1 MPIENNLLN
10 NKIKTPQKTIGIIGT
25 RRRNSYKDFQ
35 LTEQQFLKIYNPNDI
50 ICSGL
55 CPKGGDRFAVMLS
68 KQYKIKSLW
77 FPANWEKYGRSAGF
91 IRNDDIAKHSD
102 ILIAVVSNDRTGG
115 TEDTIKKYLKLGKT
129 DLILV

>member
-68 KQYKIKSLW
+68 KQYKIQSLW

-129 DLILV
+129 DLILI

>member
-55 CPKGGDRFAVMLS
+55 CPKGGDHFAVMLS
-68 KQYKIKSLW
+68 KQYKIQSLW
-77 FPANWEKYGRSAGF
+77 FPANWEKYGHSAGF

-129 DLILV
+129 NLILI

>member
-10 NKIKTPQKTIGIIGT
+10 NKIKIPQKTIGIIGT

-68 KQYKIKSLW
+68 KQYKIQSLW

-129 DLILV
+129 NLILI

>member
-68 KQYKIKSLW
+68 KQYKIQSLW

-129 DLILV
+129 NLILI